1 MARDKD
7 QLFIF
12 SKSELALI
20 KAVFAD
26 NDALIYT
33 IRKVLLQ
40 FPLTLA
46 EEELIRMSVT
56 EPVYDVL
63 RKRILPLMSP
73 DFPLNQIPSI
83 LTTITNDLKVKSID
97 EMIPLF
103 EAKQLE
109 IDYLEQ
115 QFRILK
121 DIDYVQ
127 ESSISLVGLAELK
140 DKTASRQFVD
150 MTAYLFLLGY
160 IDPCM
165 TMIKVLAGQKD
176 ETPEQQEARLSKD
189 SSK

>member
-73 DFPLNQIPSI
+73 DFPLNQIPNI

-160 IDPCM
+160 IDPSM